1 MARDLSKG
9 LPNSSSEAELRP
21 SLGISRGQ
29 QLQNATTSLLRP
41 LAVAAAAGAT
51 AGIGRGR
58 GRSRVFQ
65 SAERSSATDSD
76 EDFDYGAGKAYWDK
90 RYQNEVGNTYDW
102 LGGYEKFSEFIES
115 ATKDLSE
122 PTSAR
127 ILDLGCGNARLAEE
141 KFRSWQIV
149 RIWMNSLCGR
159 VWTPLIPHCQP
170 RQDMYDRGFYNITGL
185 DISDVAIESM
195 RQRNAEERPKIHW
208 VVGDAFEL
216 PFEDTVCQKLGVTV
230 LVYRLLRTK
239 MYSEAQRVLKK
250 GGTLLVFSAAKQVP
264 RTGLR
269 LPHLS
274 FELEE
279 KDSLWAFVAIKTD
292 RPAMP
297 LSQALQMAQGADLQ
311 MLQARKREEEAE
323 ERLKST
329 SSFGSCPAG
338 KHLGVQLKDL
348 QPELQCISCPSG
360 KFSLGGGLLISGVAG
375 DWHQS
380 WPVGLRSSCSYQL
393 SDGTLQTRKGSTTGL
408 SGACELRVLAPESVS
423 GTYLIRRMIPSS
435 KRPVRP
441 VARIILAPGDRRLCT
456 QPRRSDLG
464 VRRLQFSGQRPG
476 QGTKEQP
483 MYQRFWLL
491 AAIGGC
497 TTKQKS
503 QNAAAVGADGVLL
516 ASAASLAIGSGYF
529 SLPPSTSG
537 GRAHNATAPSFLML
551 EDRDSQLLASG
562 LRTLSETILVNNTA
576 LHACAKMPTA
586 PPRRP
591 GLEGSE
597 YGCEPWTP
605 DELGLSIHSGENRA
619 YSRLVSTLELA
630 TNIEGYDGLRLEV
643 DWTEVMP
650 LVSQQ
655 LTWKELR
662 VNLTRGAHFLRWQY
676 DYSDASGT
684 DRAQLQL
691 VQVVGTAFA
700 DLECFHCHGSGT
712 HSAGGAEHCNATG
725 QNIPPHILGGTSGGR
740 SWLQPIRCDVN
751 ASGAHALLASGK
763 IMPCTTCEPNTERAF
778 SGSGECLPK
787 RLPCITNLKHYAVT
801 QLSLSRW
808 EEWPK
813 NLSQK
818 VVTTFGEVEGN
829 ASIPGGWRLWPDNSP
844 GIGIDIGVTGELES
858 RLNLM
863 VMMLMSPGKVAFTL
877 EISGGCQWGTDVQFL
892 VDNVEAAHLSGLNVT
907 RTSMAG
913 QWRRLQVEVPLW
925 PGEHR
930 LTWRSAHP
938 VLATN
943 IEHVRLK
950 SVNVTG
956 ARGGGDIRC
965 QSCPNGT
972 QVGADKRSC
981 ERTYSLSGATECKL
995 LGILKTTEPTA
1006 AKVDNPQEVVMN
1018 ATAAVAHWNQVT
1030 KGVSGPFLVA
1040 GRQFLINLIRPIESE
1055 DGRAFASVTPSSP
1068 SLAIPVGM
1076 QLTKVEA
1083 VAEGNVRGVRFR
1095 WTKEFQPI
1103 FENKSLVKPKVVAC
1117 GAEGRPED
1125 RALQVATLLLRCDP
1139 TARDLAPEAR
1149 MDPRGI
1155 VHLDDL
1161 RLAGGGT
1168 IFNQMLGCN
1177 RVDLE
1182 WSTLMAC
1189 PACQAQD
1196 FAAQRTECDQ
1206 NGYRLVSYKLMRP
1219 CIGGF
1224 RAPPGYEAGFVASV
1238 VPESCDGKDVRSVVK
1253 GVEETVKQKYP
1264 VRAVV
1269 FAIAT
1274 ILLGCLLVC
1283 YASHLHRS
1291 HRTEAPLWSAKAAT
1305 RG

>member
-1 MARDLSKG
+1 
-9 LPNSSSEAELRP
+9 
-21 SLGISRGQ
+21 
-29 QLQNATTSLLRP
+29 
-41 LAVAAAAGAT
+41 
-51 AGIGRGR
+51 
-58 GRSRVFQ
+58 
-65 SAERSSATDSD
+65 
-76 EDFDYGAGKAYWDK
+76 
-90 RYQNEVGNTYDW
+90 
-102 LGGYEKFSEFIES
+102 
-115 ATKDLSE
+115 
-122 PTSAR
+122 
-127 ILDLGCGNARLAEE
+127 
-141 KFRSWQIV
+141 
-149 RIWMNSLCGR
+149 
-159 VWTPLIPHCQP
+159 
-170 RQDMYDRGFYNITGL
+170 
-185 DISDVAIESM
+185 
-195 RQRNAEERPKIHW
+195 
-208 VVGDAFEL
+208 
-216 PFEDTVCQKLGVTV
+216 
-230 LVYRLLRTK
+230 
-239 MYSEAQRVLKK
+239 
-250 GGTLLVFSAAKQVP
+250 
-264 RTGLR
+264 
-269 LPHLS
+269 
-274 FELEE
+274 
-279 KDSLWAFVAIKTD
+279 
-292 RPAMP
+292 
-297 LSQALQMAQGADLQ
+297 
-311 MLQARKREEEAE
+311 
-323 ERLKST
+323 
-329 SSFGSCPAG
+329 
-338 KHLGVQLKDL
+338 
-348 QPELQCISCPSG
+348 
-360 KFSLGGGLLISGVAG
+360 
-375 DWHQS
+375 
-380 WPVGLRSSCSYQL
+380 
-393 SDGTLQTRKGSTTGL
+393 
-408 SGACELRVLAPESVS
+408 
-423 GTYLIRRMIPSS
+423 
-435 KRPVRP
+435 
-441 VARIILAPGDRRLCT
+441 
-456 QPRRSDLG
+456 
-464 VRRLQFSGQRPG
+464 
-476 QGTKEQP
+476 

-630 TNIEGYDGLRLEV
+630 TNIVRDHGYVLFRYQVDSEEGYDGLRLEV

-676 DYSDASGT
+676 VKDYSDASGT

-712 HSAGGAEHCNATG
+712 HSAGGAEHCNACGRNEYLAAGASDLAKCNPCPVGRWSTPG
-725 QNIPPHILGGTSGGR
+725 AVGLGACHRLVNCTERDVEVFLTKCVKGKQQQKR

-981 ERTYSLSGATECKL
+981 ERCPAGQYVKQDTQKCTLCPPGLFSPAAGMSCYKCPQGTYSLSGATECKL

-1055 DGRAFASVTPSSP
+1055 DGRAFVWEIPQVCRNRNGRPATTASVTPSSP

-1117 GAEGRPED
+1117 GAEGRPE
-1125 RALQVATLLLRCDP
+1125 ALQVATLLLRCDP

-1224 RAPPGYEAGFVASV
+1224 RAPPGYE
-1238 VPESCDGKDVRSVVK
+1238 ESCDGKDVRSVVK

-1283 YASHLHRS
+1283 YASHLHR
-1291 HRTEAPLWSAKAAT
+1291 RYRQRFLEDGGL
-1305 RG
+1305 